1 MARIVLVGLGHAH
14 LHVAA
19 RADEFRRAGY
29 ELVLVDPGTFWYSSI
44 ASGLL
49 GGRYERSDDTIEAAP
64 FARGVGIEHVAAR
77 ATGIDREAREV
88 LVGSDEVVGSD
99 DAENEAARTQARRV
113 PYDLV
118 SFNVG
123 SVVRPPFPVD
133 EAAAAST
140 AKPIAKF
147 LDLRHTLVGAFRA
160 GRSVRLV
167 TVGGNYSGCEL
178 TCNLAALA
186 RNHGA
191 DLEATLLCDGDALL
205 AGEPAGARRA
215 MAGVLAGY
223 GVDVRL
229 GERAS
234 AVRANGERNRHDPN
248 GHDRGGRGRVETESG
263 QNYPFDHVIVAT
275 GLTAAPLMDELGL
288 PADPDRGLAVTPAL
302 HSPHDH
308 RVFAAGD
315 CADIAGRDLPK
326 VGVFGVRAAPVL
338 ADNLLAAAAGA
349 PLRRYRPQRVWFASQ
364 NLGDGTGLATWG
376 PLWWRGR
383 AALAIKDRI
392 DRRFMERYRA
402 LCAS

>member
-19 RADEFRRAGY
+19 RAEEFRRAGH

-64 FARGVGIEHVAAR
+64 FARGVGIEHVPAR

-88 LVGSDEVVGSD
+88 LVRSDE
-99 DAENEAARTQARRV
+99 AEDEAARTGPRRV
-113 PYDLV
+113 LYDLV

-133 EAAAAST
+133 EAAAAWT

-147 LDLRHTLVGAFRA
+147 LDLRHKLVHAFGA
-160 GRSVRLV
+160 GRPVRLV

-191 DLEATLLCDGDALL
+191 DLSATLLCDGDALL
-205 AGEPAGARRA
+205 AGEPTGARRA
-215 MAGVLAGY
+215 MAGVLADY

-234 AVRANGERNRHDPN
+234 AVRADGEEDGRDQ
-248 GHDRGGRGRVETESG
+248 DGRGRVETESG
-263 QNYPFDHVIVAT
+263 QNYPFDHLIVAT
-275 GLTAAPLMDELGL
+275 GLTAAPLMGELGL
-288 PADPDRGLAVTPAL
+288 PADPDSGLAVTPAL

-315 CADIAGRDLPK
+315 CADIAGWDLPK

-383 AALAIKDRI
+383 TALAIKDRI

-402 LCAS
+402 LCAG

>member
-14 LHVAA
+14 LLVAS
-19 RADEFRRAGY
+19 RATEFRSAGHD
-29 ELVLVDPGTFWYSSI
+29 LTLIDPGTFWYSSI

-49 GGRYERSDDTIEAAP
+49 GGRYERGDDVIEADA
-64 FARGVGIEHVAAR
+64 FAAGLGIAHVAAR
-77 ATGIDREAREV
+77 AVGLDR
-88 LVGSDEVVGSD
+88 
-99 DAENEAARTQARRV
+99 AARTVRLDRGAAV

-133 EAAAAST
+133 AAAATWS

-147 LDLRHTLVGAFRA
+147 LDLRAALTRSIEM
-160 GRSVRLV
+160 GREPRVV

-178 TCNLAALA
+178 TCNVAALVRSCGGQA
-186 RNHGA
+186 RI
-191 DLEATLLCDGDALL
+191 TLLCDGDRLL
-205 AGEPAGARRA
+205 AGEPPGARRA
-215 MAGVLAGY
+215 MARVLENY
-223 GVDVRL
+223 GAEVRL
-229 GERAS
+229 GARAEH
-234 AVRANGERNRHDPN
+234 VRADGSGDADDDALDGSGPGVVAIE
-248 GHDRGGRGRVETESG
+248 GGGGV
-263 QNYPFDHVIVAT
+263 PFDHAILAT
-275 GLTAAPLMDELGL
+275 GLSASPLMGNLGL
-288 PADPDRGLAVTPAL
+288 PTDPARGLHVTRSL
-302 HSPHDH
+302 HSPADP

-315 CADIAGRDLPK
+315 CADVAGRPLPR

-338 ADNLLAAAAGA
+338 ARNLLAAAAGE

-392 DRRFMERYRA
+392 DRRFMNYYR
-402 LCAS
+402 SMGV